1 MESARLV
8 TVGQTFLDGQNGTAV
23 QADATFL
30 NPVASVR
37 VTLTSDYQ
45 LLYPPG
51 WPGRP
56 EFRGKGPGSQDYP
69 HRIASGTTM
78 AFLKP
83 EADAIVGAGGGTYA

>member
-8 TVGQTFLDGQNGTAV
+8 TVGQTYLDGQNGTPV
-23 QADATFL
+23 QADVRYLYPFG
-30 NPVASVR
+30 SVR
-37 VTLTSDYQ
+37 VTLTSDYG

-56 EFRGKGPGSQDYP
+56 EFLGRGPGSLDYP
-69 HRIASGTTM
+69 HLIASGTTM

-83 EADAIVGAGGGTYA
+83 EADAIVDAGGGTYA